1 VAEPCLLVPQEMA
14 ESIRHHTTIE
24 PCDGASE
31 SGEDQDKDSHELVE
45 DFEDSG
51 KAAVGRRTRAQMSA
65 GHVEMAGSGGTEMGA
80 CNEEEAWQRIEA
92 EEVEEERS
100 RREQLREMLQRG
112 GGQEVGDEEGSGEVQ
127 EGDEEEEEMSWGAAG
142 VEEEVME
149 GPRAPKIRVFSSQAH
164 APGECP
170 QPTKYDLMQAARVPN
185 TETPA
190 PRPEARSPNPTT
202 KAWTVMEAARVSG
215 SLFWRLCL
223 LAAYPLC
230 TPPRLLLNIRYPD
243 LGFGF
248 RVRT

>member
-1 VAEPCLLVPQEMA
+1 MAEPCLLVPQEMA

-142 VEEEVME
+142 VEVAVTATVVAQE
-149 GPRAPKIRVFSSQAH
+149 GSEAAS
-164 APGECP
+164 
-170 QPTKYDLMQAARVPN
+170 TAARGPSVLRI
-185 TETPA
+185 A
-190 PRPEARSPNPTT
+190 DMPRFPPQAQE
-202 KAWTVMEAARVSG
+202 SG
-215 SLFWRLCL
+215 SS
-223 LAAYPLC
+223 
-230 TPPRLLLNIRYPD
+230 
-243 LGFGF
+243 
-248 RVRT
+248 